1 MVLLIGEV
9 QELRQKALKIE
20 LGPSTHLTIGNADT
34 QTRYGSRLASTAEQ
48 PLALST
54 TWMTT
59 VIRCV
64 PMLALLFAGAA
75 QQAAAQTSYASSS
88 PQQTSTPRGDS
99 VLAQSQLQPGDVIR
113 LRIWREPDLSGEFP
127 VDESGTAVFPKLG
140 PTKVASITAD
150 SLRTMLV
157 ATYSQYLRDPAIEV
171 TFLRRVTILG
181 AVNHPGI
188 YPVDP
193 TMTVHDAF
201 ALAGGTIPTGSPKHF
216 KLRRNGKEID
226 VDFSQDTPIGRTSI
240 RSGDEL
246 YVPERSWFARNGIYV
261 VGAVITATAIIVS
274 TVIRY

>member
-1 MVLLIGEV
+1 
-9 QELRQKALKIE
+9 
-20 LGPSTHLTIGNADT
+20 
-34 QTRYGSRLASTAEQ
+34 
-48 PLALST
+48 
-54 TWMTT
+54 
-59 VIRCV
+59 
-64 PMLALLFAGAA
+64 MLALALTAGAGRA
-75 QQAAAQTSYASSS
+75 TSQSSYTSTAPQRQTS
-88 PQQTSTPRGDS
+88 QRDT
-99 VLAQSQLQPGDVIR
+99 VLGQSRLEPGDVIR

-140 PTKVASITAD
+140 ATKVGSITAD

-201 ALAGGTIPTGSPKHF
+201 ALAGGTVPTGNPKHF
-216 KLRRNGKEID
+216 QLRRGGKEMD
-226 VDFSQDTPIGRTSI
+226 VDFSQDTPIGRTQI

-246 YVPERSWFARNGIYV
+246 YVPERSWFSRNGIYV
-261 VGAVITATAIIVS
+261 IGAAITATAIVVS
-274 TVIRY
+274 TLVRY

>member
-1 MVLLIGEV
+1 MHA
-9 QELRQKALKIE
+9 RF
-20 LGPSTHLTIGNADT
+20 
-34 QTRYGSRLASTAEQ
+34 GSRLASTAEKA
-48 PLALST
+48 LALIANR
-54 TWMTT
+54 MAT

-64 PMLALLFAGAA
+64 SMLALVFAAA
-75 QQAAAQTSYASSS
+75 VPAVAQTSYASA
-88 PQQTSTPRGDS
+88 PTPGQAAAHGDTT
-99 VLAQSQLQPGDVIR
+99 LGQSRLQPGDVIR

-140 PTKVASITAD
+140 ATKVGSITAD
-150 SLRTMLV
+150 SLRSLLV

-201 ALAGGTIPTGSPKHF
+201 ALAGGTTPTGSPKHF
-216 KLRRNGKEID
+216 KLRRSGQEID
-226 VDFSQDTPIGRTSI
+226 INFSQDTPIGRTSI

-246 YVPERSWFARNGIYV
+246 YVPERTWFARNGIYV
-261 VGAVITATAIIVS
+261 VGAAITATAIIVS
-274 TVIRY
+274 AIVRY

>member
-1 MVLLIGEV
+1 MNTVIKCLPV
-9 QELRQKALKIE
+9 
-20 LGPSTHLTIGNADT
+20 
-34 QTRYGSRLASTAEQ
+34 
-48 PLALST
+48 LALA
-54 TWMTT
+54 
-59 VIRCV
+59 V
-64 PMLALLFAGAA
+64 AA
-75 QQAAAQTSYASSS
+75 HAQTSYATNAQA
-88 PQQTSTPRGDS
+88 PVQTTPRSDTMLG
-99 VLAQSQLQPGDVIR
+99 QSRLEPGDVVR

-127 VDESGTAVFPKLG
+127 VDESGTAVFPKIG
-140 PTKVASITAD
+140 PTKVAQITAD
-150 SLRTMLV
+150 SLRALLV

-201 ALAGGTIPTGSPKHF
+201 ALAGGTLPTGSAKHF

-261 VGAVITATAIIVS
+261 IGAAITATAIVVS

>member
-1 MVLLIGEV
+1 MN
-9 QELRQKALKIE
+9 
-20 LGPSTHLTIGNADT
+20 P
-34 QTRYGSRLASTAEQ
+34 
-48 PLALST
+48 
-54 TWMTT
+54 
-59 VIRCV
+59 VIRCL
-64 PMLALLFAGAA
+64 PILALAFAAGAVP
-75 QQAAAQTSYASSS
+75 AASQTSFAANTPSPAQAS
-88 PQQTSTPRGDS
+88 RDS
-99 VLAQSQLQPGDVIR
+99 AIGQSRLQPGDVVR

-127 VDESGTAVFPKLG
+127 VDESGTAVFPKIG
-140 PTKVASITAD
+140 PTKVGSITAD

-201 ALAGGTIPTGSPKHF
+201 ALAGGTLATGSAKHF

-261 VGAVITATAIIVS
+261 IGAAITATAIVVS

>member
-1 MVLLIGEV
+1 M
-9 QELRQKALKIE
+9 ALF
-20 LGPSTHLTIGNADT
+20 
-34 QTRYGSRLASTAEQ
+34 GSRLASTAEQ
-48 PLALST
+48 PLAHSAPR
-54 TWMTT
+54 MTT
-59 VIRCV
+59 VIRCLS
-64 PMLALLFAGAA
+64 MLALVFAAGAVP
-75 QQAAAQTSYASSS
+75 AASQTSYASSA
-88 PQQTSTPRGDS
+88 PPRTLSADS
-99 VLAQSQLQPGDVIR
+99 ASGQSRLEPGDVIR

-127 VDESGTAVFPKLG
+127 VDESGMAVFPKLG

-193 TMTVHDAF
+193 TMTVHDVF
-201 ALAGGTIPTGSPKHF
+201 ALAGGTTPTGSAKHF
-216 KLRRNGKEID
+216 KLRRQGKEVD
-226 VDFSQDTPIGRTSI
+226 VDFSQDTPIGRTTI

-246 YVPERSWFARNGIYV
+246 FVPERSWFARNGIYV
-261 VGAVITATAIIVS
+261 VGGIITATAIIVS

>member
-1 MVLLIGEV
+1 
-9 QELRQKALKIE
+9 
-20 LGPSTHLTIGNADT
+20 
-34 QTRYGSRLASTAEQ
+34 
-48 PLALST
+48 
-54 TWMTT
+54 
-59 VIRCV
+59 
-64 PMLALLFAGAA
+64 MLALVFAAGAVP
-75 QQAAAQTSYASSS
+75 AASQTSYVSSA
-88 PQQTSTPRGDS
+88 PPRTPTGDS
-99 VLAQSQLQPGDVIR
+99 VSGQSRLEPGDVIR

-127 VDESGTAVFPKLG
+127 VDESGMAVFPKLG

-193 TMTVHDAF
+193 TMTVHDVF
-201 ALAGGTIPTGSPKHF
+201 ALAGGTTPTGSAKHF
-216 KLRRNGKEID
+216 KLRRQGKEVD
-226 VDFSQDTPIGRTSI
+226 VDFSQDTPIGRTTI

-261 VGAVITATAIIVS
+261 VGGIITATAIIVS